1 MGTNDFDI
9 YNFLKGFAAN
19 DETKQEVTEKYIKGI
34 INKDE
39 FIRRMKN
46 ARDSK

>member
-19 DETKQEVTEKYIKGI
+19 AETKEEITEKYIKGI
-34 INKDE
+34 INKEE
-39 FIRRMKN
+39 FIKRMNN
-46 ARDSK
+46 AK

>member
-9 YNFLKGFAAN
+9 FNFLKGFAEN
-19 DETKQEVTEKYIKGI
+19 VETKQEVTEKYIKGI
-34 INKDE
+34 INKEE

-46 ARDSK
+46 AK

>member
-9 YNFLKGFAAN
+9 FNFLNGFKVE
-19 DETKQEVTEKYIKGI
+19 ETKEEVTEKYIKGI
-34 INKDE
+34 INKEE

-46 ARDSK
+46 AKD